1 MPTAMSNGRAPTVW
15 TRNKA
20 ILSVLAVI
28 AGSWLA
34 FRAQSPNKNDI
45 LISERDKRT
54 MVGGE
59 TGEDK
64 IARAPLTEKGSKP

>member
-1 MPTAMSNGRAPTVW
+1 MRLTRGRNAFS

-28 AGSWLA
+28 AGSWLV

-54 MVGGE
+54 MAGGE

-64 IARAPLTEKGSKP
+64 TARAPLTEKRTKP